1 LSEGGQLVNY
11 DAARAALQKAH
22 RVDEVKL
29 IRDWAESMRAYA
41 KQANDTE
48 MQTLAVKIKLRATRR
63 LGEVG
68 KQQRDKGEIA
78 KKSQGR
84 RKRNSDNIV
93 TVSKPTL
100 KELGIDRRLSAMG
113 AKLAAIPESKFEAI
127 VAETGIKEELT
138 SAGVL
143 RVAVKAPERAAKQA
157 RIAREARAGGQAL
170 PTGTLFPVILADC
183 PWQYKFVETDS
194 RAVDNHY
201 PPMSIDELCVGVFG
215 GVDVR
220 TLFATDCVIFF
231 WATAPKLREAF
242 RVLDAWGFDDYRTN
256 FVWDKEKIGMGYWCR
271 GQHEHLLVAIRGNFP
286 APLAENRVSSVIREP
301 RGAHSEKPIA
311 VYEII
316 ERYFPD
322 LPKLELFSRTD
333 REGWVS
339 WGNQLNMAALNL
351 STRANESEQAPVRTQ

>member
-1 LSEGGQLVNY
+1 VSKSTQLVNY
-11 DAARAALQKAH
+11 DRARAALQKAH
-22 RVDEVKL
+22 RVDEVKA
-29 IRDWAESMRAYA
+29 IRDWAEAMRAYA

-48 MQTLAVKIKLRATRR
+48 MQTLAVEIKLRATRR
-63 LGEVG
+63 LGEVE

-84 RKRNSDNIV
+84 RKRNSDDIA

-100 KELGIDRRLSAMG
+100 KELGIDRRLSATA

-127 VAETGIKEELT
+127 VAETGIKDKELT

-143 RVAVKAPERAAKQA
+143 RVAVKAPERAAKQQK
-157 RIAREARAGGQAL
+157 IADEAKAGGQAL

-183 PWQYKFVETDS
+183 PWQYKFAETES

-220 TLFATDCVIFF
+220 TLFAKDCVIFF

-242 RVLDAWGFDDYRTN
+242 QVLDAWGFDDYRTN
-256 FVWDKEKIGMGYWCR
+256 FAWDQEKIGMGYWCR

-286 APLAENRVSSVIREP
+286 APLAENRVSSVIRET
-301 RGAHSEKPIA
+301 RTGHSKKPIA

-322 LPKLELFSRTD
+322 LPKLELFGRAD
-333 REGWVS
+333 RKGWVS
-339 WGNQLNMAALNL
+339 WGNQLNMAAL
-351 STRANESEQAPVRTQ
+351 TNESEQAPVRTQ